1 MPLCGA
7 EGVAEFLD
15 ATAADGSAGGG
26 RRAKAVAGDLFV
38 GVRVL
43 EILLVH
49 QTVEEAL
56 VAIEHVI
63 REIEATEPWIVVR
76 KLFGHAKLLDEL
88 VFGRPIQ
95 AIGGAERI
103 ALKIEKDLLPCLGDG
118 APILV

>member
-26 RRAKAVAGDLFV
+26 RRAQAVAGDLFV

-76 KLFGHAKLLDEL
+76 KLFGLPELLDQL
-88 VFGRPIQ
+88 VFGGPIE
-95 AIGGAERI
+95 AIRSAERI
-103 ALKIEKDLLPCLGDG
+103 AFEI
-118 APILV
+118 